1 MGCPRPQ
8 QYCGNLS
15 SPPVDGASCTLSV
28 RTRSSNVSTDHIQDV
43 VHEAVASLPRHFRL
57 GLSLDPPMKL
67 VGGACRSD
75 EVPCRAGRLGLA
87 TVP

>member
-43 VHEAVASLPRHFRL
+43 VHEAVASIKTYGR
-57 GLSLDPPMKL
+57 GPPL
-67 VGGACRSD
+67 VHACPVTSGS
-75 EVPCRAGRLGLA
+75 ALA
-87 TVP
+87 SIRR